1 MRTED
6 FDYNLPPELIAQT
19 PLEKRDNSKLMV
31 LDKETGEVKHETF
44 KNIINYLDKGD
55 VLVLNDTKVLPARL
69 IGTKEETGA
78 TIELLLLNNVLD
90 HTWKAL
96 VKPGKRVKKGT
107 IVTFGEGMLKAK
119 CIEELEDGIKKF
131 QLIYEGVLLEILDKL
146 GTMPLPP
153 YIHEKL
159 QDKDRYQTIYAK
171 NTGSVAAPTAGLHF
185 TQELLD
191 QIKNKGR
198 DNFTNL
204 CINEYN
210 NKCSYIYHTRS
221 NSIKVSDINDNITH
235 IIWKNKIHDKSII
248 EIEKY
253 GTYTFN

>member
-185 TQELLD
+185 TQDLLD
-191 QIKNKGR
+191 QIKNKG
-198 DNFTNL
+198 
-204 CINEYN
+204 
-210 NKCSYIYHTRS
+210 
-221 NSIKVSDINDNITH
+221 
-235 IIWKNKIHDKSII
+235 I
-248 EIEKY
+248 EICFVTLHVGI
-253 GTYTFN
+253 GTFRPVSVEDVTKHKMHSEYYNMNKETASILNKAKEEGRRIISVGT